1 LHGNR
6 HPATVGGFCLYGGR
20 RLRFGWCCKKFT
32 TEQRC
37 CFLTAQLDALRL
49 REWLSY
55 QEFADDDVVFLVI
68 LQSRN
73 RLIFVFSQRQ
83 SYIGNSDRRNIPSAH
98 KCPGQ
103 RPKPMSQQDKIN

>member
-1 LHGNR
+1 MGTALR
-6 HPATVGGFCLYGGR
+6 Q
-20 RLRFGWCCKKFT
+20 RLAVFACMGLRLLAELCCKKFT
-32 TEQRC
+32 TAQGC

-49 REWLSY
+49 GEWLSY
-55 QEFADDDVVFLVI
+55 QAFADDDVVFLVI
-68 LQSRN
+68 LQALN